1 MPTLSDVGS
10 ISSAIANWQA
20 AWQLQQ
26 DDHLGQIS
34 LADNP
39 DFSLLGNLSKKLT
52 PTTDHSGTAK
62 LNVDLLHDE
71 FANDPG
77 TVVTE
82 PMTVVATVTT
92 APPPDLSVL
101 TGAIAAGIAG
111 PLGAAGAVLTLLSGW
126 LQSSF
131 GFNASTTVMVS
142 YHQPT
147 PGVWR
152 GTLTATFGGQD
163 DQATSESQSHVEAVT
178 VDQVRLTGQFSSG
191 LAPGLIADWAENFH
205 DDSTGSWSF
214 NSHSFHRE
222 TVDIPAGGYIDFESV
237 GYGQASGA
245 TNYDVQGGVSIEV
258 SPTGQWQVQ
267 VDGGTGQYTASE
279 RGYHSESKVTSNFQQ
294 NSDTVDDDP
303 AGALD
308 SFNDNSSAFFTG
320 QFDPGPTTVGPSR
333 HAHSEGRATGRR

>member
-1 MPTLSDVGS
+1 
-10 ISSAIANWQA
+10 
-20 AWQLQQ
+20 
-26 DDHLGQIS
+26 
-34 LADNP
+34 
-39 DFSLLGNLSKKLT
+39 
-52 PTTDHSGTAK
+52 
-62 LNVDLLHDE
+62 
-71 FANDPG
+71 
-77 TVVTE
+77 
-82 PMTVVATVTT
+82 MTVVATVTT

-131 GFNASTTVMVS
+131 GFTASTSVTVS

-178 VDQVRLTGQFSSG
+178 VDQVRLTGQFTSG
-191 LAPGLIADWAENFH
+191 LSPGVLADWAENFH
-205 DDSTGSWSF
+205 DDSAGNWSF

-245 TNYDVQGGVSIEV
+245 NSYDVQGGVGIV
-258 SPTGQWQVQ
+258 VYPTGQWQVQ
-267 VDGGTGQYTASE
+267 VDGGTGAYTASQ

-308 SFNDNSSAFFTG
+308 SFTDNSSSVFTG
-320 QFDPGPTTVGPSR
+320 QFDPAHPPSVLHATLTQKGNLEGVDGTVTQTLNLDFGQPI
-333 HAHSEGRATGRR
+333 TVP